1 LPDRNILGRHADATR
16 DTSAVHSRDLGVAA
30 VRSLQGVIDDICSGA
45 FAPDETRRGYF
56 PSRVIDAD
64 AAGQDNLTT
73 VEVGPQQDSK
83 VELIEVKEDHDEC
96 IDLLSDDD
104 QANGADGDFQHSES
118 SSDEASS
125 SESDLEVMPTQPKF
139 IKVITSFK
147 ESHGIAYKHPC
158 SKLVHYVVA
167 SEVPSIKQ
175 NLVFSCGRK
184 LSDKYERTKSFDPFN
199 MCRLCKRQGMQ
210 DGALQ
215 D

>member
-1 LPDRNILGRHADATR
+1 MGRHADATR
-16 DTSAVHSRDLGVAA
+16 DTSAVYSRDLGVAA
-30 VRSLQGVIDDICSGA
+30 VRSLQGVIDDICSGP

-64 AAGQDNLTT
+64 AAVHDNLTSI
-73 VEVGPQQDSK
+73 EVGPQQSAK

-96 IDLLSDDD
+96 IDLVSDDD
-104 QANGADGDFQHSES
+104 QAGGADSDLQHSES

-125 SESDLEVMPTQPKF
+125 SESDLEVVPTQPKF

-147 ESHGIAYKHPC
+147 ESHGIAYKHRC
-158 SKLVHYVVA
+158 SKLDHYVVT
-167 SEVPSIKQ
+167 SEVLSMNQ
-175 NLVFSCGRK
+175 NLFFCCGRK

-199 MCRLCKRQGMQ
+199 MCRLCKRHASQ

>member
-1 LPDRNILGRHADATR
+1 MGRHADATR